1 MTPEK
6 TWCPDETVASKHPA
20 GCIRLNLY
28 VASVLE
34 SPRRRRRL
42 FFALAA
48 VGILVP
54 LIVLGVRFS
63 SPGSSGD
70 ANGPEVS
77 GAYLEQAKNV
87 PFTPEKKRAVRR
99 VLARFI
105 STAVARKDVAGSWAI
120 AGPTLRSG
128 FTREQWSTGEIPVT
142 PYPASRHGQGAWDVV
157 EYSYPKKIG
166 LEVLV
171 FPKPR
176 SGYSVA
182 TADVDVVKGHD
193 GQWRVDYWMITK
205 FHGPGA
211 AAPADSTSALS
222 EGPPNVHSLPGKKN
236 EAVKRRGVH
245 RAQAATASASSA
257 STGAHAG
264 AIWLAVPAGIVGL
277 IVILPLSI
285 GVFIWLRNRRAA
297 AEYERSRL

>member
-1 MTPEK
+1 M
-6 TWCPDETVASKHPA
+6 S
-20 GCIRLNLY
+20 
-28 VASVLE
+28 
-34 SPRRRRRL
+34 
-42 FFALAA
+42 
-48 VGILVP
+48 ILVP
-54 LIVLGVRFS
+54 LIVLGVHFS
-63 SPGSSGD
+63 SPGSRGD

-77 GAYLEQAKNV
+77 GTYLEEAKNV
-87 PFTPEKKRAVRR
+87 PFTAEKKRAVRR
-99 VLARFI
+99 VLAQFI

-120 AGPTLRSG
+120 AGPSLRSG
-128 FTREQWSTGEIPVT
+128 FTRKQWSTGKIPVT

-166 LEVLV
+166 LEVLI

-222 EGPPNVHSLPGKKN
+222 EGPPNVHALPGKKGK
-236 EAVKRRGVH
+236 AVRRGVD
-245 RAQAATASASSA
+245 RAQAAAASADTA
-257 STGAHAG
+257 STGTRAG
-264 AIWLAVPAGIVGL
+264 ALWLAVPVGIVGL
-277 IVILPLSI
+277 VVILPLSI
-285 GVFIWLRNRRAA
+285 GVFIWFRNRRAV

>member
-1 MTPEK
+1 M
-6 TWCPDETVASKHPA
+6 
-20 GCIRLNLY
+20 RM
-28 VASVLE
+28 LE

-42 FFALAA
+42 FLALGAM
-48 VGILVP
+48 GILVP
-54 LIVLGVRFS
+54 LIVLGVHFS
-63 SPGSSGD
+63 SPGSPGD

-77 GAYLEQAKNV
+77 DAYVEQAKNV

-99 VLARFI
+99 VLSQFI

-120 AGPTLRSG
+120 AGPSLRSG
-128 FTREQWSTGEIPVT
+128 FTRKQWSTGEIPVT

-176 SGYSVA
+176 SGYSLA
-182 TADVDVVKGHD
+182 TADVDVVKGRD

-236 EAVKRRGVH
+236 KAVRRGVH
-245 RAQAATASASSA
+245 RAQAATASADSA
-257 STGAHAG
+257 STVTHAG
-264 AIWLAVPAGIVGL
+264 ALWLAVPVGIVGL

-285 GVFIWLRNRRAA
+285 GAFIWFRNRRAV
-297 AEYERSRL
+297 AEYKRSRL

>member
-1 MTPEK
+1 
-6 TWCPDETVASKHPA
+6 VV
-20 GCIRLNLY
+20 R
-28 VASVLE
+28 VLE

-42 FFALAA
+42 FLALAA

-54 LIVLGVRFS
+54 LIVLGVHFS
-63 SPGSSGD
+63 SPGSPGD

-77 GAYLEQAKNV
+77 DAYLKQAKNV

-99 VLARFI
+99 VLALFI
-105 STAVARKDVAGSWAI
+105 STAVARRDLSGSWAL
-120 AGPTLRSG
+120 AGPSLRAG
-128 FTREQWSTGEIPVT
+128 FTSKQWATGKIPVT

-171 FPKPR
+171 FPKPG

-193 GQWRVDYWMITK
+193 GNWRVDYWMITK
-205 FHGPGA
+205 FHGPGTP
-211 AAPADSTSALS
+211 APADSTSALS
-222 EGPPNVHSLPGKKN
+222 EGPPNVHALPGKKN
-236 EAVKRRGVH
+236 QAVKRRVH
-245 RAQAATASASSA
+245 RAQAAAASADAA
-257 STGAHAG
+257 STGTHAG
-264 AIWLAVPAGIVGL
+264 ALWLAVPVGIVGL

-285 GVFIWLRNRRAA
+285 GLFVWFRNRRAA